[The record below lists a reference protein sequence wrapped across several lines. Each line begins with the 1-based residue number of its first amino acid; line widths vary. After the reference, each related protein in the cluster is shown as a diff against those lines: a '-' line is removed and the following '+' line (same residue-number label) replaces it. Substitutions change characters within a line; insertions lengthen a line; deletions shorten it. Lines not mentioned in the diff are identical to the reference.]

1 METFSL
7 LEILHILGAMIL
19 FGSGIGI
26 AFFMAVSNRTG
37 NVALIA
43 GTARIVVIADIALM
57 ATAFVLQP
65 VTGLSL
71 AHIAHLH
78 IWQSWL
84 AISLGLYGL
93 IGLLWL
99 PGFWLRLQMKDMAA
113 TALAA
118 GTPLPP
124 RYRQYL
130 RLWYWCGTPGFI
142 AIIAILYFMVTQPE
156 YW

>member
-7 LEILHILGAMIL
+7 LELLHILGAMVL
-19 FGSGIGI
+19 FGTGLGI
-26 AFFMAVSNRTG
+26 AFFMALANRSG

-65 VTGLSL
+65 VTGLGM

-78 IWQSWL
+78 VWQSWL
-84 AISLGLYGL
+84 AISLGLYAA
-93 IGLLWL
+93 IGVLWL
-99 PGFWLRLQMKDMAA
+99 PGFWLNLQMRDMAA

-124 RYRQYL
+124 RYQRFL
-130 RLWYWCGTPGFI
+130 RVWFWCGWPGLV

>member
-7 LEILHILGAMIL
+7 LELLHILGAMVL
-19 FGSGIGI
+19 FGSGLGI
-26 AFFMAVSNRTG
+26 AFFMVAASRSG

-65 VTGLSL
+65 ITGLGM
-71 AHIAHLH
+71 AHIAHIHL
-78 IWQSWL
+78 WQSWI
-84 AISLGLYGL
+84 AISLGLYAV

-99 PGFWLRLQMKDMAA
+99 PGFWLRLQMREMAA

-118 GTPLPP
+118 GTPLPE
-124 RYRQYL
+124 RYRQFM
-130 RLWYWCGTPGFI
+130 RLWYWCGAPGFV
-142 AIIAILYFMVTQPE
+142 AIITILYFMVTQPE